1 MSYVFFFTLAYPCSG
16 ALDLGE
22 FTQWCG
28 NHWNKP
34 HLDACRSLLQSKSS
48 SPSPLPFPCLYTLLF
63 LNAATM
69 CNVQKPSLS
78 STTKYYIA
86 LPHSILCIFTLLFL
100 LQSRSGLPSY
110 ARIRSIA
117 QWDLFYH
124 YLPPLQQSRGQ
135 WEGNGTCT
143 STPRGWW
150 FTRTNRLHN

>member
-1 MSYVFFFTLAYPCSG
+1 MNPNSDFFNPLNAHIFSIYSPVCSCFSPIISSWMSYVFFFTLAYPCSG

-117 QWDLFYH
+117 Q
-124 YLPPLQQSRGQ
+124 
-135 WEGNGTCT
+135 
-143 STPRGWW
+143 
-150 FTRTNRLHN
+150 